1 MDNTTELKR
10 LVILN
15 QIRDDMK
22 KYKIKQSQIAKET
35 GLTKCMISRY
45 LSGTKPKE
53 EINGDRIF
61 NVARALIVDSQR
73 EFEKNGK
80 K

>member
-10 LVILN
+10 LVNLT

-22 KYKIKQSQIAKET
+22 KYKIKQSRIAKET

-53 EINGDRIF
+53 EINGELIL
-61 NVARALIVDSQR
+61 NTAKALIANAER
-73 EFEKNGK
+73 EVKNMGK